1 MIIPA
6 KLQIGDNVGIISPSF
21 GGAGAF
27 SHRYQQA
34 DESLNK
40 IGLKVKPAKNALKS
54 SGYVSSSIKDR
65 VDDIHE
71 MFSDPSVSAII
82 CSIGGNHSNQ
92 LLQYLDYDLIAK
104 NPKPFIGYSDITVL
118 HYALLKFANLQT
130 FYGPCLITQFGEYPE
145 VLDFTLDH
153 FVKALFEREI
163 GTITPS
169 KFYTDEFLDWS
180 LKLDLSRAR
189 TMTINKGYEWADPG
203 YAKGK
208 IIGGCLGSLNHLLG
222 TKYWIDPTEKIFFLD
237 IPESEPGKGM
247 KIPDVDAYLTDL
259 DNCEVF
265 SVISGLIVG
274 RLYGYS
280 AGEELLVKTLLRRF
294 TSDKPYPVLL
304 DVDFGHTD
312 PIITIPYLAQA
323 EINSAN
329 NSFSIDN

>member
-1 MIIPA
+1 MFP
-6 KLQIGDNVGIISPSF
+6 
-21 GGAGAF
+21 
-27 SHRYQQA
+27 HRYDQA
-34 DESLNK
+34 VEAVNE
-40 IGLKVKPAKNALKS
+40 IGLNVKPAKNALKS
-54 SGYVSSSIKDR
+54 SGYVSSSIQDR
-65 VDDIHE
+65 VEDIHA

-130 FYGPCLITQFGEYPE
+130 FYGPCLITQFGEYTE
-145 VLDFTLDH
+145 VFDFTLAH
-153 FVKALFEREI
+153 FVKTLFDKES
-163 GTITPS
+163 GPVTPS
-169 KFYTDEFLDWS
+169 QFYTDELLDWTQ
-180 LKLDLSRAR
+180 KLDLSRAR
-189 TMTINKGYEWADPG
+189 TMTINKGYEWANPG
-203 YAKGK
+203 NVKGK

-222 TKYWIDPTEKIFFLD
+222 TKYWIDPANMIFFLD

-265 SVISGLIVG
+265 SVITGLIVG

-280 AGEELLVKTLLRRF
+280 EGEELLVKTLLRRF

-323 EINSAN
+323 EINSAS
-329 NSFSIDN
+329 NSFSIHI